1 MATPAGHLEG
11 ADREQFLKSI
21 HGKNAFEGAAA
32 GTAEM
37 DELVSL
43 AGSAHQLAA
52 RLSSELATRLF
63 RDKSFLIIFFDTTYS
78 RALTRG

>member
-1 MATPAGHLEG
+1 MATSAGHLEG

-52 RLSSELATRLF
+52 RLSSELATP
-63 RDKSFLIIFFDTTYS
+63 
-78 RALTRG
+78 RGTATLLPAAAATAVLAAAAAP